1 MISFFSHRIN
11 PKFIILIQALL
22 SFWFAIIVLYPNLS
36 ARLSLMDDHE
46 IINYMGVDHQLS
58 FKEIPGKLMKTEAG
72 FNTGLARYR
81 PVYFLLKLIETAMWG
96 NNPFPWYAFRIAMFG
111 ASIFIAW
118 LLLGRFLGVIAGGL
132 VCLLFLSHSFW
143 GGPFLMVLG
152 PAEHYCT
159 IGLALYCFAFV
170 KLWGQETSY
179 ADNIW
184 WGILAFGAIVCMGS
198 KENFLILLP
207 FTGFLVYHAWR
218 CNKLN
223 KISIFINSLLFAF
236 GLFIVIAIIVVL
248 KKNHGVDVYSQSV
261 DLNTRFEIL
270 LSGFFSLSHWKIQ
283 LPFWLSLFFVL
294 FAILFHKHRGNKISE
309 VVLIQTKRLFFTET
323 ACVLIWYSQFVFYN
337 GQWPLG
343 GRYDFPG
350 VLAQDM
356 AYIFLIFSPL
366 TILKNLSSDFDLQR
380 VIKVVRVVLIISLSL
395 FIMRYGIS
403 NYKKLYDE
411 SMAHRNETR
420 QISLVIAQI
429 TNAANRNPGAPIII
443 VANSVLDIEPVF
455 AIRIYLA
462 ANGINNPLVLYLDGL
477 SESRCSGNLELV
489 LFRELRNI
497 SEGKADYGNSAFS
510 TPRFYSANSLPQ
522 PIKPCFVLNLP

>member
-1 MISFFSHRIN
+1 MPIIS
-11 PKFIILIQALL
+11 
-22 SFWFAIIVLYPNLS
+22 
-36 ARLSLMDDHE
+36 
-46 IINYMGVDHQLS
+46 G
-58 FKEIPGKLMKTEAG
+58 
-72 FNTGLARYR
+72 
-81 PVYFLLKLIETAMWG
+81 
-96 NNPFPWYAFRIAMFG
+96 G
-111 ASIFIAW
+111 ASW
-118 LLLGRFLGVIAGGL
+118 LLGQLYAWDLKKIFLYF
-132 VCLLFLSHSFW
+132 CLS
-143 GGPFLMVLG
+143 
-152 PAEHYCT
+152 
-159 IGLALYCFAFV
+159 
-170 KLWGQETSY
+170 Q
-179 ADNIW
+179 
-184 WGILAFGAIVCMGS
+184 GI
-198 KENFLILLP
+198 
-207 FTGFLVYHAWR
+207 LVYHAWR

-236 GLFIVIAIIVVL
+236 GLFMVIAIIVVL

-294 FAILFHKHRGNKISE
+294 CAILFHKYRGNKISE
-309 VVLIQTKRLFFTET
+309 VVLIQMKRLFFAET

-337 GQWPLG
+337 GQWPVG

-455 AIRIYLA
+455 AIRIFLA
-462 ANGINNPLVLYLDGL
+462 ANGINNPLVL
-477 SESRCSGNLELV
+477 SFEW
-489 LFRELRNI
+489 I
-497 SEGKADYGNSAFS
+497 
-510 TPRFYSANSLPQ
+510 
-522 PIKPCFVLNLP
+522 I